1 MFGRSRPIPFNPYGR
16 RRSGLRLPR
25 WLVLL
30 LIGTAAGVA
39 GVIVVQERYLPPRL
53 SAAASVK
60 LTAAFDQAEA
70 DRLRLK
76 TELDSTAK
84 RLESSVAKNKELSDD
99 LAASRAS
106 TTQLRDDVSSVIEAL
121 PPDPRGGAGVEVR
134 AARFSA
140 KAGSLAYDVV
150 LSRDRASGKPLAGV
164 MQLIVAGEG
173 TRGADMSVPLKP
185 ITLSIGS
192 HQVVRGNVPLPDG
205 LRPRQATIQV
215 LDRAGGKLLGMRVIL
230 VK

>member
-1 MFGRSRPIPFNPYGR
+1 M
-16 RRSGLRLPR
+16 
-25 WLVLL
+25 
-30 LIGTAAGVA
+30 
-39 GVIVVQERYLPPRL
+39 
-53 SAAASVK
+53 
-60 LTAAFDQAEA
+60 
-70 DRLRLK
+70 
-76 TELDSTAK
+76 
-84 RLESSVAKNKELSDD
+84 
-99 LAASRAS
+99 
-106 TTQLRDDVSSVIEAL
+106 
-121 PPDPRGGAGVEVR
+121 
-134 AARFSA
+134 
-140 KAGSLAYDVV
+140 